1 MSPRLQQ
8 TMQRWTAPIAAAW
21 RTHGAKYVV
30 EHGPRLIRRAFEDP
44 VFRHGTR
51 QGAGRLPR
59 RLVRVDRGTITP
71 SEVIIASTRRNQALA
86 VEFSAA
92 PIHLLHDTITEIANG
107 RFSIAGAAKDLGEAL
122 RDSALIEPA
131 TITRLKERRSHATFL
146 GHNAVLIQSGRSA
159 ILVDPWIVPSTD
171 PTAPFQPM
179 PMSRL
184 GHLDAIAITH
194 SHPDHFDP
202 GSLLQFDRR
211 LPIFVPRVPEE
222 SLLSADLAYRLR
234 ELGFENV
241 HELRWG
247 ATSLVGSIQ
256 LTALPFYGEQPT
268 SGAQLFP
275 EERNWGNCYLVRTPD
290 FKCALI
296 ADSGQDRAGR
306 VRDVA
311 REAFLEWG
319 AIDVLFTGYR
329 GWDLYPVQF
338 FESSVR
344 QYLLF
349 VPEESW
355 DVRQSIMNTVDEA
368 IDTAELWHARYI
380 VPYGDGGAPWY
391 GELGLGPQFNQEG
404 PVEEDWQGFDARPE
418 RVLQALATR
427 TMPIPGVRAG
437 SRVQGLLMR
446 PGDRLH
452 GRAARLTIARTPPPY
467 GWPWK
472 ERTE

>member
-1 MSPRLQQ
+1 M
-8 TMQRWTAPIAAAW
+8 
-21 RTHGAKYVV
+21 
-30 EHGPRLIRRAFEDP
+30 RRMFEDP
-44 VFRHGTR
+44 VFRQATGQR
-51 QGAGRLPR
+51 AGRLPR
-59 RLVRVDRGTITP
+59 RLVRVNRSAIRP
-71 SEVIIASTRRNQALA
+71 SEVIIASPRRNQGLA
-86 VEFSAA
+86 VEFAAA
-92 PIHLLHDTITEIANG
+92 PIQVLHDTIAEIASG
-107 RFSIAGAAKDLGEAL
+107 RFSITGAAQDLGKAL
-122 RDSALIEPA
+122 RAAGLIEPA
-131 TITRLKERRSHATFL
+131 TAARVPSRGSHATFL
-146 GHNAVLIQSGRSA
+146 GHNAVLIRSSRAA
-159 ILVDPWIVPSTD
+159 ILVDPWVVPATD
-171 PTAPFQPM
+171 PTADFQPI
-179 PMSRL
+179 PMARL
-184 GHLDAIAITH
+184 GRLDAIAITH

-234 ELGFENV
+234 ELGFDDV

-247 ATSLVGSIQ
+247 ASSRIGDIE

-268 SGAQLFP
+268 TGPQLFP
-275 EERNWGNCYLVRTPD
+275 ETRNWGNCYLVRTPD
-290 FKCALI
+290 FTCALI

-311 REAFLEWG
+311 REAYLEWG
-319 AIDVLFTGYR
+319 AIDVLFSGYR

-344 QYLLF
+344 HYLLF
-349 VPEESW
+349 VPEEFW

-391 GELGLGPQFNQEG
+391 GELGLGPQFDRDG
-404 PVEEDWQGFDARPE
+404 PVDDEWQGFDARPE

-427 TMPIPGVRAG
+427 TMPVPGIRAG

-446 PGDRLH
+446 PGDSVRRR
-452 GRAARLTIARTPPPY
+452 GTRLTLARMPPPY
-467 GWPWK
+467 SWPWK
-472 ERTE
+472 EKAE